1 MAQSCPLNPPPPSDR
16 QHALTHSEVLRCIHW
31 PLVRSAAQ
39 HRRRSGVFCAAAGS
53 HTKACPALLHII
65 AGRAAMTRFSGSTA
79 LSSSTHTHGD
89 PQALH
94 HGRATP
100 RTSGVQAAQGRPGSH
115 SAEPPA
121 ELAGLKDE
129 LGEYEAVC
137 SGPLPPK
144 RVAS

>member
-1 MAQSCPLNPPPPSDR
+1 
-16 QHALTHSEVLRCIHW
+16 
-31 PLVRSAAQ
+31 
-39 HRRRSGVFCAAAGS
+39 
-53 HTKACPALLHII
+53 
-65 AGRAAMTRFSGSTA
+65 MTRFSGSAA

-115 SAEPPA
+115 SAEPAA

-144 RVAS
+144 ASRFLNLEWAEIK